1 MAKSRAVF
9 LCGACGSSHPKW
21 AGKCP
26 DCGAWDSL
34 ERYHPPADAAEGGGE
49 VPAHLGAAAGWLGD
63 HDVSPAAK
71 AVPLSE
77 VESLAVPRI
86 PTGIAE
92 LDRVLGGGLVPAS
105 AVLLG
110 GEPGIGKSTLLLQA
124 MSSLAADGRRVL
136 YVSSEESGQQVK
148 LRAERIAS
156 PAGGAERE
164 TNLFV
169 LSETN
174 LARIAE
180 QTRRTAPDVLVVDS
194 VQMLYR
200 ADLEASPGSMTQ
212 LRRCCLELVML
223 AKASGIAVIVVGH
236 VTKDGDLAGP
246 KLLEHLVDVVLQFE
260 GDRHHA
266 HRVVRAIKN
275 RFGSTHEIGLFEMT
289 GGGLA
294 EIEEGS
300 LALGDDPRPGS
311 VFVPALAG
319 SRVLVA
325 EVQALTATGFL
336 GTAKRR
342 ASGIDPNRLAMSI
355 AVLEKH
361 GDLRLADQD
370 IFAAVAGGIRLTE
383 PAADLALLLA
393 VAGAYLGRTVPS
405 RFAAIGEVGLSG
417 EIRPIRFLEQRLN
430 EVARRGGH
438 TVAVPAGQ
446 VADVASA
453 ARKSGV
459 TLVGVATVAAGV
471 ELLVPRKFP
480 REGQNEVLRA
490 DAKTAEKFAKA

>member
-1 MAKSRAVF
+1 MAKTRAVF
-9 LCGACGSSHPKW
+9 LCGACGSTHPKW

-26 DCGAWDSL
+26 DCGAWDAL
-34 ERYHPPADAAEGGGE
+34 ERYHPPAEGEAAGGE

-63 HDVSPAAK
+63 EDVSPAAK

-86 PTGIAE
+86 PTGIGE

-124 MSSLAADGRRVL
+124 MSSLAAAGRRVL

-148 LRAERIAS
+148 LRAERIVPPGA
-156 PAGGAERE
+156 AGDRE
-164 TNLFV
+164 ANLFV

-194 VQMLYR
+194 VQMLFR

-236 VTKDGDLAGP
+236 VTKEGDLAGP

-294 EIEEGS
+294 EVEEGS

-319 SRVLVA
+319 SRCLVA

-336 GTAKRR
+336 GSAKRR
-342 ASGIDPNRLAMSI
+342 ASGIDANRLAMSI

-370 IFAAVAGGIRLTE
+370 IFAAVAGGVRLSE

-393 VAGAYLGRTVPS
+393 VAGAYLGRTVPP
-405 RFAAIGEVGLSG
+405 RFAALGEVGLSG
-417 EIRPIRFLEQRLN
+417 EIRPVRFIEQRLN
-430 EVARRGGH
+430 EVIRRGGRL
-438 TVAVPAGQ
+438 VAVPANQ
-446 VADVASA
+446 THEVLAMA
-453 ARKSGV
+453 K
-459 TLVGVATVAAGV
+459 AAGIEV
-471 ELLVPRKFP
+471 VGMGGIAACLEILAPKKSKGPSPRP
-480 REGQNEVLRA
+480 PHAAIANSG
-490 DAKTAEKFAKA
+490 

>member
-34 ERYHPPADAAEGGGE
+34 ERFHPPAEGETGGGE

-63 HDVSPAAK
+63 HDVSPAAR

-86 PTGIAE
+86 PTGIGE

-124 MSSLAADGRRVL
+124 MSALAGAGRRVL

-148 LRAERIAS
+148 LRAERIV
-156 PAGGAERE
+156 PPGGGADRE
-164 TNLFV
+164 SNLFV

-194 VQMLYR
+194 VQMLFR

-236 VTKDGDLAGP
+236 VTKEGDLAGP

-319 SRVLVA
+319 SRCLVA

-336 GTAKRR
+336 GSAKRR
-342 ASGIDPNRLAMSI
+342 ASGIDANRLAMSI

-370 IFAAVAGGIRLTE
+370 VFAAVAGGLRLAE
-383 PAADLALLLA
+383 PAADLALVLA
-393 VAGAYLGRTVPS
+393 VAGAYLGRTVPP

-417 EIRPIRFLEQRLN
+417 EIRPVRFLEQRFS
-430 EVARRGGH
+430 EVIRRGGR
-438 TVAVPAGQ
+438 TVAIPGAQ
-446 VADVASA
+446 ASELA
-453 ARKSGV
+453 PIARKAGV
-459 TLVGVATVAAGV
+459 SLIGVAGMSACL
-471 ELLVPRKFP
+471 ELLVPRKSPGP
-480 REGQNEVLRA
+480 RDGPPAPAN
-490 DAKTAEKFAKA
+490 AKAAFVS

>member
-9 LCGACGSSHPKW
+9 LCGACGSTHPKW

-26 DCGAWDSL
+26 DCGAWDAL
-34 ERYHPPADAAEGGGE
+34 ERFHPPAEGEAAGGE

-77 VESLAVPRI
+77 VESLEVPRI
-86 PTGIAE
+86 PTGIGE

-124 MSSLAADGRRVL
+124 MSSLAAAGRRVL

-148 LRAERIAS
+148 LRAERIV
-156 PAGGAERE
+156 PHGAATDRE
-164 TNLFV
+164 ANLFV

-194 VQMLYR
+194 VQMLFR
-200 ADLEASPGSMTQ
+200 ADVEASPGSMTQ

-236 VTKDGDLAGP
+236 VTKEGDLAGP

-300 LALGDDPRPGS
+300 LSLGDDPRPGS

-319 SRVLVA
+319 SRCLVA

-336 GTAKRR
+336 GSAKRR
-342 ASGIDPNRLAMSI
+342 ASGIDANRLAMSI

-370 IFAAVAGGIRLTE
+370 VFAAVAGGVRLAE

-393 VAGAYLGRTVPS
+393 VAGAYLGRTVPP

-417 EIRPIRFLEQRLN
+417 EIRPVRFLEQRMS
-430 EVARRGGH
+430 EVIRRGGRM
-438 TVAVPAGQ
+438 VGIPASQ
-446 VADVASA
+446 VAEVAGIARASGVVVVGVEGIPA
-453 ARKSGV
+453 CLELLTPRKSPAASRGPGN
-459 TLVGVATVAAGV
+459 TAT
-471 ELLVPRKFP
+471 
-480 REGQNEVLRA
+480 
-490 DAKTAEKFAKA
+490 AKAGMAT